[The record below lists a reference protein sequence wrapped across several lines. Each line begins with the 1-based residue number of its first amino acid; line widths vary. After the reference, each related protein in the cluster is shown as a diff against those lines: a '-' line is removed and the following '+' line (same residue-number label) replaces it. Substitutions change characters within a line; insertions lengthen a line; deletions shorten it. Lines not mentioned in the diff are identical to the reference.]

1 MIAAICAA
9 PSIPASLGLLDG
21 KRATVHPDF
30 RDSMADAVVMD
41 ESVVVDG
48 NMITGQGLGVTIPF
62 ALELVKILV
71 SEQEASRIAKA
82 ICFR

>member
-1 MIAAICAA
+1 
-9 PSIPASLGLLDG
+9 
-21 KRATVHPDF
+21 
-30 RDSMADAVVMD
+30 MADAVVMD